1 MIRSGWM
8 ARVLSLVAAGLLMAC
23 GGGGGGGDS
32 GGVAVSR
39 LTLALDKTQVT
50 NSGIEAV
57 VVTATATNASN
68 QVVQGAAVTLSVDN
82 SGATIAVG
90 GATTDAAGEL
100 SGTVRIGTNRA
111 NRTIT
116 VTAQAA
122 GVSPVTATFEVV
134 GSNLVGTPVP
144 AVLPSGTPGVVRYR
158 LVDASSNPMA
168 GYAITVAGPAAGS
181 GTTNA
186 NGEFDYNYTA
196 PTTAGTLTITAQA
209 AGDDESVDVTVQSAG
224 SGSIPDA
231 VGPVAS
237 PSVSA
242 NPDVVAVSTGTTS
255 GQAQLRAVFLGDSN
269 QPIRNVR
276 VRFDLN
282 GDANSVGGTIGTGS
296 NLVYSNVDG
305 IALSTYTAGTRS
317 SPTNGLTIR
326 ACWALTDF
334 AVGTC
339 PNQVTTTLTVAS
351 EPVSIAIGTDNTISQ
366 GDAGLSYVKRYV
378 IQVADSSGV
387 AKSGVLVTASI
398 DLEQFM
404 KGDWVPG
411 LTSWIRRYAG
421 GGSATDGVSRCPN
434 EDTNRNNALDG
445 YEDTNR
451 NGVLDPGEDLNG
463 NGTLDRGEDVDGDGQ
478 LEPRKADVVVSYP
491 GGNTTNTDGT
501 VIVQIKYPKNVGSWV
516 NFDLKVSAGVSA
528 SEGVAHWTGTLPIA
542 ADDVKPDVTP
552 PFQLSPYGQQAGCTV
567 H

>member
-1 MIRSGWM
+1 MS
-8 ARVLSLVAAGLLMAC
+8 
-23 GGGGGGGDS
+23 
-32 GGVAVSR
+32 
-39 LTLALDKTQVT
+39 LALDKTQVT

-57 VVTATATNASN
+57 VATATATNASN

-100 SGTVRIGTNRA
+100 DGTVRIGPNHA

-116 VTAQAA
+116 VTATAA
-122 GVSPVTATFEVV
+122 GVAPVTATFEVT

-144 AVLPSGTPGVVRYR
+144 AVLSSGAGGVVRYR
-158 LVDASSNPMA
+158 LVDATSNPMA
-168 GYAITVAGPAAGS
+168 GYAITVDGPTAAS

-186 NGEFDYNYTA
+186 NGEFDYSYTA
-196 PTTAGTLTITAQA
+196 PTAAGTLTITASA

-237 PSVSA
+237 PSLSA

-255 GQAQLRAVFLGDSN
+255 GQAQLRALFLGSNN

-282 GDANSVGGTIGTGS
+282 GDLNSVGGTIGTGTS
-296 NLVYSNVDG
+296 LVYSNAEG
-305 IALSTYTAGTRS
+305 IALSTYTAGARS
-317 SPTNGLTIR
+317 SPTNGVTIR
-326 ACWALTDF
+326 ACWALVDF

-339 PNQVTTTLTVAS
+339 PNPTPLTTTLTVAS
-351 EPVSIAIGTDNTISQ
+351 EPVSIAIGTDNTIGE
-366 GDAGLSYVKRYV
+366 GDSGLSYVKRYV

-387 AKSGVLVTASI
+387 AKSGVQVTASI

-404 KGDWVPG
+404 KGQLTPGEPWVKV
-411 LTSWIRRYAG
+411 YAG
-421 GGSATDGVSRCPN
+421 GGGATDNVSRCPN
-434 EDTNRNNALDG
+434 EDTNRNNALDA
-445 YEDTNR
+445 
-451 NGVLDPGEDLNG
+451 GEDA
-463 NGTLDRGEDVDGDGQ
+463 DGDGQ

-501 VIVQIKYPKNVGSWV
+501 VIVQIKYPKNVASWV

-528 SEGVAHWTGTLPIA
+528 SEGVAHWRGTLPFAA
-542 ADDVKPDVTP
+542 ADVEDVTVSP
-552 PFQLSPYGQQAGCTV
+552 PFQFSPYGQQAGCTV